1 MTASATEAPPT
12 VIIIDDDQDIREAL
26 RRLLESV
33 GFRVALFATAQDFLA
48 SPSPSRP
55 ACLVLDIRLPGRSGL
70 DLQDDLVRAKLQLP
84 TIFLSG
90 HADIA
95 MSVRA
100 MKAGAV
106 EFLTKPVPPEE
117 LLAAVRQAIERD
129 RARRHEDDALAEI
142 QASFESLSRR
152 EREVMALVVAGRL
165 NKQIAGEIGI
175 GEATVK
181 LHRGQVMRK
190 MRAASLADLVRMAG
204 RLGLAKPVPR
214 TKV

>member
-1 MTASATEAPPT
+1 MTASGGEAPPT
-12 VIIIDDDQDIREAL
+12 VIVIDDDPDIREAL

-33 GFRVALFATAQDFLA
+33 GLRVVLFATAQDFLA
-48 SPSPSRP
+48 GPPPSRP
-55 ACLVLDIRLPGRSGL
+55 ACLILDIRLPGRSGL
-70 DLQDDLVRAKLQLP
+70 DFQDDLVRAKLQLP

-106 EFLTKPVPPEE
+106 EFLTKPVPPEK
-117 LLAAVRQAIERD
+117 LPAAVRQAIEHD
-129 RARRHEDDALAEI
+129 RAQRHENDALAEI

-190 MRAASLADLVRMAG
+190 MRAGSLADLVRMAG
-204 RLGLAKPVPR
+204 RLGLAKPAPR